1 MATVLK
7 MRSVKDQVSPE
18 EWALRQDLACAY
30 RAIAAHGWDDLSFT
44 HLSARVPGH
53 EFAFLL
59 NPFDLGF
66 EEITASSLMTIDGN
80 TGKSLI
86 DNGMRTNP
94 AGFTIHSALQM
105 GRADVNCVMHVHTIA
120 GTAVSMMSFGLLPI
134 SQAAGAV
141 VSDIAYHDY
150 EGIAV
155 DLDERERLIAH
166 MGDKNHMILRNHGTL
181 TVGRTIGEAFTR
193 LYFLERACAMQVAAL
208 SAGRE
213 NLAVPPPGSV
223 EQVHDISQRMGEMT
237 SNKLVWPL
245 IRRRMER
252 LDPSFLD

>member
-7 MRSVKDQVSPE
+7 LRSVRDQVSPE

-30 RAIAAHGWDDLSFT
+30 RAVAAHGWDDLSFT
-44 HLSARVPGH
+44 HLSARVPGP

-59 NPFDLGF
+59 NPFHLGF
-66 EEITASSLMTIDGN
+66 EEITASSLLTIDGN
-80 TGKSLI
+80 GKSRI
-86 DNGMRTNP
+86 DNGMPQNP

-105 GRADVNCVMHVHTIA
+105 GRPDVNSVMHLHTIA
-120 GTAVSMMSFGLLPI
+120 GTAVSMMEFGLLPI
-134 SQAAGAV
+134 SQAAGSV
-141 VSDIAYHDY
+141 VQDIAYHAY

-166 MGDKNHMILRNHGTL
+166 MGRKNHMILCNHGTL
-181 TVGRTIGEAFTR
+181 TVGTSIGEAFTR
-193 LYFLERACAMQVAAL
+193 MYFLERACAMQVAAL

-223 EQVHDISQRMGEMT
+223 EQVHDISLKMGEVT
-237 SNKLVWPL
+237 ANKLVWPL
-245 IRRRMER
+245 IRRRMEK